1 LIIDLNLKNKNI
13 LVIGGGI
20 EGTKKVKLLTTYKC
34 NITIISKEFNND
46 ILDYEKKY
54 NLKLIQKNIEEIG
67 ILDEFSDIFMIF
79 ATTNDKCLNL
89 KIINWAKN
97 AKILTY
103 STDDHEKS
111 DFALMSIISI
121 DELIQIAISTSGK
134 SPIMNKIIKNK
145 VENTIKNIIGK
156 SDIDNIK
163 IQEFARVY
171 AKKHIE
177 NPKER
182 KDFLYSLINNSEIQE
197 LINKNNIDKVK
208 ERIIKI
214 LDKLEDNKG
223 R

>member
-1 LIIDLNLKNKNI
+1 
-13 LVIGGGI
+13 
-20 EGTKKVKLLTTYKC
+20 
-34 NITIISKEFNND
+34 
-46 ILDYEKKY
+46 
-54 NLKLIQKNIEEIG
+54 
-67 ILDEFSDIFMIF
+67 
-79 ATTNDKCLNL
+79 
-89 KIINWAKN
+89 
-97 AKILTY
+97 
-103 STDDHEKS
+103 
-111 DFALMSIISI
+111 MSIISI

-145 VENTIKNIIGK
+145 IENTIKNIIGK
-156 SDIDNIK
+156 NDIDNIK

>member
-54 NLKLIQKNIEEIG
+54 NLKLIQKNIEEID

-163 IQEFARVY
+163 IQEFARAY

>member
-1 LIIDLNLKNKNI
+1 MIIDLNIKNKNI

-20 EGTKKVKLLTTYKC
+20 EGTRKVKLLANYKC
-34 NITIISKEFNND
+34 NITIISKEFDND
-46 ILDYEKKY
+46 IINYEKKY
-54 NLKLIQKNIEEIG
+54 NLKLVRKNIEETD
-67 ILDEFSDIFMIF
+67 ILDRFKEVFVIF
-79 ATTNDKCLNL
+79 ATTNDKYLNQ

-97 AKILTY
+97 AKILAY
-103 STDDHEKS
+103 STNEHEKS
-111 DFALMSIISI
+111 DFGLLSVISI

-145 VENTIKNIIGK
+145 IEGTIKNIIGNN
-156 SDIDNIK
+156 DIENIK
-163 IQEFARVY
+163 IQEFARAH
-171 AKKHIE
+171 AKKYIE

-182 KDFLYSLINNSEIQE
+182 KDFLYSLINNSEIQD
-197 LINKNNIDKVK
+197 LINKDNIEKVK